1 MKKLTILLTVLF
13 SVVAILCVTYILVTF
28 VDKDIRRATELSY
41 DWTKEYQSFTDEICK
56 DSSSDKEKVLAIYD
70 WVITNIS
77 YDYDA
82 DPMYQ
87 SIEINRTVTTRKGIC
102 FDFANL
108 FTMMCRSQGIPCY
121 SVDGYKKDDENS
133 LHTWNRVYY
142 DENWWNCDVTF
153 DSIRLKANKSLY
165 GFLRLGNSARAPD
178 EKYVVTRIY

>member
-1 MKKLTILLTVLF
+1 MKKFITILFIILIALGVLF
-13 SVVAILCVTYILVTF
+13 LMFILLNKNDMEQAMLI
-28 VDKDIRRATELSY
+28 SN
-41 DWTKEYQSFTDEICK
+41 DWSIEHQLFTNEICK

-165 GFLRLGNSARAPD
+165 GFLQLGNSVRAPD
-178 EKYVVTRIY
+178 ENYVVTRIY

>member
-1 MKKLTILLTVLF
+1 MKKFITILFIILIALGVLF
-13 SVVAILCVTYILVTF
+13 LMFILLNKNDMEQAMLI
-28 VDKDIRRATELSY
+28 SN
-41 DWTKEYQSFTDEICK
+41 DWSIEYQSFTDEICK

-142 DENWWNCDVTF
+142 DGNWWNCDVTF

-165 GFLRLGNSARAPD
+165 GFLRVGNSVRAPD
-178 EKYVVTRIY
+178 ENYVVTRIY

>member
-1 MKKLTILLTVLF
+1 MKKFITILFIILIALGVLF
-13 SVVAILCVTYILVTF
+13 LMFILLNKNDMEQAMLI
-28 VDKDIRRATELSY
+28 SN
-41 DWTKEYQSFTDEICK
+41 DWSIEYQSFTDEICK
-56 DSSSDKEKVLAIYD
+56 VSSSDKEKVLAIYD
-70 WVITNIS
+70 WVTTNIS

-142 DENWWNCDVTF
+142 DGNWWNCDVTF

-165 GFLRLGNSARAPD
+165 GFLRLGNSVRAPD
-178 EKYVVTRIY
+178 ENYVVTRIY

>member
-1 MKKLTILLTVLF
+1 MKKLIILFTAI
-13 SVVAILCVTYILVTF
+13 SILCAGYFIIALVY
-28 VDKDIRRATELSY
+28 DDMEQAMLISN

-142 DENWWNCDVTF
+142 DGNWWNCDVTF

-165 GFLRLGNSARAPD
+165 GFLRLGNSVRAPD
-178 EKYVVTRIY
+178 ENYVVTRIY

>member
-1 MKKLTILLTVLF
+1 MKKFITILFIILIALGVLF
-13 SVVAILCVTYILVTF
+13 LMFILLNKNDMEQAMLI
-28 VDKDIRRATELSY
+28 SN
-41 DWTKEYQSFTDEICK
+41 DWSIEYQSFTDEICK

-165 GFLRLGNSARAPD
+165 GFLRLGNSVRAPD
-178 EKYVVTRIY
+178 ENYVVTRIY